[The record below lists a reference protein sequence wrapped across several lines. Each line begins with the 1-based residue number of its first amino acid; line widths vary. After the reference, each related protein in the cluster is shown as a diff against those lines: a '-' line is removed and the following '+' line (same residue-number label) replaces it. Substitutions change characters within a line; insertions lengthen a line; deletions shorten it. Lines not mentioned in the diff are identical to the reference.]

1 MTNKKL
7 SGVSDLSKLE
17 KNSRRTFLEQSL
29 SLTASAGLSSLM
41 LGSTSSFAQ
50 SSTFTQW
57 GWPTPYRKISDKSVT
72 WLKSKGWWPL
82 QIAWNPLWSEGNIIL
97 FLMRQQKLMELRGI
111 EAEYTPFVAA
121 SLMNEVYMPGRVQ
134 VAQAGSL
141 GLLQVIDKKIPTA
154 AIACYPTQRQ
164 AFLCHKDSP
173 LKSSISEL
181 KGAKVLGRPAV
192 VGITIG
198 STTHLAFLIAVKVY
212 GLEEGK
218 DYVIKNTAPAD
229 ILMMPQGIDI
239 VGIWEPNVMLMD
251 EFLKNARI
259 FDLINNY
266 EIFNGY
272 SYMRGEIEENAP
284 DVVQAYADSFMEAQ
298 LIARYKPKEVVS
310 DFAADPS
317 QRGRDIKLI
326 ERDVQIHVL
335 NPKPTRNYVF
345 EDIGG
350 LWIPLELYQSGIMF
364 DAGVLKRR
372 YTEADFKAVLR
383 PKYLAE
389 TFNQLGWAVP
399 KRAPFMPPNW
409 AGKVGQP
416 PYPPYGVMEMGKQ
429 NFPGPGDLIRPWT
442 FDGKTF
448 KPS

>member
-1 MTNKKL
+1 M
-7 SGVSDLSKLE
+7 
-17 KNSRRTFLEQSL
+17 F
-29 SLTASAGLSSLM
+29 
-41 LGSTSSFAQ
+41 GSTSSLAQ
-50 SSTFTQW
+50 PSTFTQW
-57 GWPTPYRKISDKSVT
+57 GWPTPYRKISDKSVS

-97 FLMRQQKLMELRGI
+97 FLMRQKKLMELRGI
-111 EAEYTPFVAA
+111 EAEYSPFVAA

-141 GLLQVIDKKIPTA
+141 GLLQVIDRKIPTA
-154 AIACYPTQRQ
+154 AIASYPTQRQ

-218 DYVIKNTAPAD
+218 DYIIKNTTPAD

-266 EIFNGY
+266 MIFNGY

-284 DVVQAYADSFMEAQ
+284 DVVQAYADCFIEAQ
-298 LIARYKPKEVVS
+298 LIARINPKGVIS

-335 NPKPTRNYVF
+335 NPKPTRNYMF
-345 EDIGG
+345 EDTEG
-350 LWIPLELYQSGIMF
+350 LWTPLELYQSGVMA

-372 YTEADFKAVLR
+372 YTEADFKAVFR

-389 TFNQLGWAVP
+389 TFNKLGWAVP
-399 KRAPFMPPNW
+399 KKAPFMPPNW
-409 AGKVGQP
+409 AGKIGQP

-429 NFPGPGDLIRPWT
+429 NFPGPGDLVRPWT
-442 FDGKTF
+442 FDSKTF